1 MRETKV
7 RIWKWKWGSDNR
19 GMFLFDVL
27 CEVCFV
33 YTCLEVL
40 LSAVDWTLHRNHKE
54 IATKVK
60 LTSRYNGS
68 NPSIE
73 VLSSYVTLNC
83 VKLAKLTSVYEL
95 HYYRIYS
102 PNHALDRGY
111 LRFFIFKLFLTE
123 NFFFTKP

>member
-1 MRETKV
+1 MTIEECFSLT
-7 RIWKWKWGSDNR
+7 
-19 GMFLFDVL
+19 
-27 CEVCFV
+27 CFV
-33 YTCLEVL
+33 RFAL
-40 LSAVDWTLHRNHKE
+40 LTPVWKYYYPQWTEPSHRNHKE

-60 LTSRYNGS
+60 LASRYNGS

-73 VLSSYVTLNC
+73 VLSSHVTLNC
-83 VKLAKLTSVYEL
+83 VKLAKLTSIYEL

-111 LRFFIFKLFLTE
+111 LSFFFYFQTFLTE